1 MTRNRKSPSPKEQIK
16 VWVRAGG
23 HCTICHRYLLESEI
37 NSEFEKLG
45 ELAHIVAST
54 NSPLAPRGLSELPEN
69 ERNLAANLM
78 LTCAHCHTDIDKWQQ
93 AQRLDVN
100 WLIRAKTSH
109 EDRIRT
115 ATALAALD
123 KTVVF
128 RLVGTIRGAST
139 EIAGLEAVAAIN
151 AARRKVPDFALD
163 PNRSGPEIDLRCVPG
178 EDNPIESDYYKTACK
193 RIDEIIS
200 ERLKPAVERKDVQ
213 HLSVFGFARLPLL
226 VYFGS
231 RLDDTISADIYQR
244 HRSSES
250 WEWSDENHG
259 LRFDHRTLI
268 AATGNRAHE
277 AVLVLDVSGTVD
289 QDAIPVALT
298 SLTRFAIQPK
308 SGEPHCDA
316 ISSHASRNSYSD
328 SLRKL
333 LGHLEAT
340 HKQVKTLHVFA
351 AAPACAAIIL
361 GRSVGW
367 GFHPNLV
374 IYDYDRDKYEHALEV
389 SAP

>member
-1 MTRNRKSPSPKEQIK
+1 MTRSRKSPSPTEQIK

-69 ERNLAANLM
+69 ERNLAENLM
-78 LTCAHCHTDIDKWQQ
+78 LTCAHCHNDIDKRQQ
-93 AQRLDVN
+93 AQRLDVS

-115 ATALAALD
+115 ATALAARD

-139 EIAGLEAVAAIN
+139 EITGLEAVAAIN
-151 AARRKVPDFALD
+151 STCRKAPDFALD
-163 PNRSGPEIDLRCVPG
+163 PNRSGPEIDLRCIPG
-178 EDNPIESDYYKTACK
+178 EDNPIESNYYKTACK

-213 HLSVFGFARLPLL
+213 HLSVFGLARLPLL

-231 RLDDTISADIYQR
+231 RLDDTISTEIYQR
-244 HRSSES
+244 HRSTES
-250 WEWSDENHG
+250 WVWGDDSEG
-259 LRFDHRTLI
+259 LRFDHGTLNV
-268 AATGNRAHE
+268 APGNLEDE
-277 AVLVLDVSGTVD
+277 AVLVLNVSGTVD
-289 QDAIPVALT
+289 QDAIPTALT

-308 SGEPHCDA
+308 SGEPYCDA
-316 ISSHASRNSYSD
+316 ISSRASRESYSD

-333 LGHLEAT
+333 LGHLEAK
-340 HKQVKTLHVFA
+340 HKKVKTLHVFA

-361 GRSVGW
+361 GRSIGW

-374 IYDYDRDKYEHALEV
+374 IYDHDSDKYENALEV